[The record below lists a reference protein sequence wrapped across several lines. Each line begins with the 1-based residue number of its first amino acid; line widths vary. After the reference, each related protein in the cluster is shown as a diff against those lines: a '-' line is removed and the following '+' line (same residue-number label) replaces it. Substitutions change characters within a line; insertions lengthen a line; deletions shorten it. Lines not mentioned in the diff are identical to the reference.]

1 MVTISDDEITRALG
15 GKTGDDAYD
24 EAVSLVRE
32 KSELEAKLK
41 AANQVRHCP
50 TPPVEGAAS
59 IGHRE

>member
-50 TPPVEGAAS
+50 HS
-59 IGHRE
+59 SC